1 MVKLT
6 FIGHSCVLIAN
17 NGTSLLIDPFISKNS
32 MAKPPA
38 RLKPTHILVTHAHG
52 DHLGDTIE
60 LAKKHD
66 CQVLTTSELANYLRS
81 HGVERVMGAHYGGK
95 VPYDFGWV
103 KLWPAVHS
111 STAPDG
117 TALGMATSF
126 TISIGGKSIYHAG
139 DTALSQDMAL
149 VGDDKQIDIACL
161 PIGGHF
167 TMGID
172 DAVKACELIKPRVVV
187 PIHYNTFDLIKADPD
202 EFSTKLEKSSS
213 RTKACVLMP
222 GELLELP

>member
-1 MVKLT
+1 
-6 FIGHSCVLIAN
+6 
-17 NGTSLLIDPFISKNS
+17 
-32 MAKPPA
+32 
-38 RLKPTHILVTHAHG
+38 
-52 DHLGDTIE
+52 
-60 LAKKHD
+60 
-66 CQVLTTSELANYLRS
+66 
-81 HGVERVMGAHYGGK
+81 MGAHYGGK